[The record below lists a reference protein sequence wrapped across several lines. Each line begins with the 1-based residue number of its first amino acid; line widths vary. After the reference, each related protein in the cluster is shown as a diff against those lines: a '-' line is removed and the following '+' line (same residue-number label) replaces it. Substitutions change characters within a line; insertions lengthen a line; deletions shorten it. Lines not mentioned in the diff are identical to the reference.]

1 MRNVE
6 WQLTVGLEVHAE
18 LNTKTKIFCGCQ
30 NAFGAPPNT
39 LCCPVCLGLP
49 GALPVLNQAVVEDA
63 VRLGLA
69 LGADVHPV
77 SRMERKHYSYPDS
90 PKAYQITQ
98 LSAPICTGGSVSF
111 WLDGALH
118 QVALTRI
125 QMEEDAGKLLY
136 DAAGNT
142 LVDYNRCGVPLLE
155 IVTEPQLHSAREAKA
170 FLEELTRVLLYLG
183 ISDAKMQEGSVRAD
197 VNVSWGREALGPR
210 VELKNV
216 SSFGAVV
223 RGIEAEAARQRAFLD
238 AGGVVTQETRRWDDA
253 RGESVLLRGKESAED
268 YRFFPE
274 PDLPDVRLEQHWIDS
289 LKETA
294 PELPA
299 ARQGRYQAMGFPPE
313 KAAALAADRARSD
326 FYDACCAEAPQA
338 AVACAN
344 WLLGDVA
351 RLLRRRSQ
359 RLEET
364 MLTPHKLC
372 GLQALVD
379 AKELSGAAAKEVLAV
394 LLERDCAPREAARA
408 LDLLGLA
415 DGAALGA
422 LAAGVLAQNPKAVE
436 DYRRGRQNA
445 LGYLIGQ
452 CRRAGGG
459 KADPEQLKSLLLQL
473 LENC

>member
-1 MRNVE
+1 MKE
-6 WQLTVGLEVHAE
+6 PELLLTVGLEVHAE
-18 LNTKTKIFCGCQ
+18 LNTKTKIFCGCR

-49 GALPVLNQAVVEDA
+49 GALPVLNQEVVRDA

-69 LGADVHPV
+69 LGADVSPV
-77 SRMERKHYSYPDS
+77 SRMERKHYSYPDL

-98 LSAPICTGGSVSF
+98 LSAPICTGGSLAF

-118 QVALTRI
+118 KVALTRI

-142 LVDYNRCGVPLLE
+142 LIDHNRCGVPLLE

-183 ISDAKMQEGSVRAD
+183 ISDVKMQEGSVRAD
-197 VNVSWGREALGPR
+197 VNLSWGRETLGPR

-216 SSFGAVV
+216 SSFGAVL
-223 RGIEAEAARQRAFLD
+223 RGIEAEAARQRAVLD
-238 AGGVVTQETRRWDDA
+238 AGGAVAQETRRWEDA
-253 RGESVLLRGKESAED
+253 RGESVLLRGKENAED

-274 PDLPDVRLEQHWIDS
+274 PDLPDICLEQSWIES
-289 LKETA
+289 LKDKV

-299 ARQGRYQAMGFPPE
+299 ARQGRYQAMGFSPE
-313 KAAALAADRARSD
+313 KAAALAADRVRSD
-326 FYDACCAEAPQA
+326 FYDACCAVLPQA

-344 WLLGDVA
+344 WLLGDIA
-351 RLLRRRSQ
+351 RLLRERGQ

-364 MLTPHKLC
+364 MLTPQKLC
-372 GLQALVD
+372 GLQTLID
-379 AKELSGAAAKEVLAV
+379 AKELSGAAAREVLAV
-394 LLERDCAPREAARA
+394 LLERDCPPRAAAQER
-408 LDLLGLA
+408 DLLLLA
-415 DGAALGA
+415 DGQALTE
-422 LAAGVLAQNPKAVE
+422 LVKQVLAQNPKAVQ
-436 DYRRGRQNA
+436 DYRRGKQNA

-452 CRRAGGG
+452 SRKASKGR
-459 KADPEQLKSLLLQL
+459 ADPEQLKTLLLRF
-473 LENC
+473 LEDS